1 MRCVDIPAQQITGS
15 TRLLADLEMDSLD
28 FAEVALE
35 LEREFAVAVAGDGL
49 ARIET
54 VDDLVDLV
62 CGLSMRGET
71 LHA

>member
-1 MRCVDIPAQQITGS
+1 VDIPAQQITGS
-15 TRLLADLEMDSLD
+15 TRLRADLEMDSLD

-62 CGLSMRGET
+62 CGLSMSGET